1 MINVLVNG
9 AKGKMGQTVCSAVKA
24 DSELSLVGEA
34 DQGDN
39 LTALIKSTGAQA
51 VVDFTHP
58 SVRMS
63 NVEIILKAG
72 AFAVVGTTGYTPDDL
87 KQIQAWCQATK
98 KGCLIA
104 PNFSI
109 GAVLMMQFAAKA
121 AVHMPEVE
129 IIEFHHKAKADSPS
143 GTAVKTAE
151 LIAEAQ
157 AQAGVGPS
165 ADPTH
170 IWNLKE
176 SRGGDHA
183 GIRVHAVRLPGFVAS
198 QEVILGGLGQSLT
211 IRHDTINREAF
222 MPGVVLALKKMQ
234 QRSDMIY
241 GLEHLL

>member
-9 AKGKMGQTVCSAVKA
+9 AKGKMGQAVCTAVKA
-24 DSELSLVGEA
+24 EAALQCVGEC
-34 DQGDN
+34 DMGDN
-39 LTALIKSTGAQA
+39 LTSLIQSSQAQA

-58 SVRMS
+58 SVRMK
-63 NVEIILKAG
+63 NVEAILKAG

-87 KQIQAWCQATK
+87 KQIQVWCKETQR
-98 KGCLIA
+98 GCLIA

-121 AVHMPEVE
+121 ALHFPEVE

-157 AQAGVGPS
+157 KAAGVAPS

-170 IWNLKE
+170 IWNLPE

-183 GIRVHAVRLPGFVAS
+183 GIKIHAVRLPGFVAS

-222 MPGVVLALKKMQ
+222 MPGVVLAIKKMLG
-234 QRSDMIY
+234 RAELVY

>member
-9 AKGKMGQTVCSAVKA
+9 AKGKMGQTVCAAVKA
-24 DSELSLVGEA
+24 DSELKLVAEA
-34 DQGDN
+34 DQGDD
-39 LTALIKSTGAQA
+39 LSKMIKTSGAQG

-58 SVRMS
+58 SVRMT
-63 NVEIILKAG
+63 NVEAILKSG
-72 AFAVVGTTGYTPDDL
+72 AYAVVGTTGYTPDDL
-87 KQIQAWCQATK
+87 KQIATWCKETK
-98 KGCLIA
+98 RGCLIA

-143 GTAVKTAE
+143 GTAIKTAE

-157 AQAGVGPS
+157 KAAGVGPS

-170 IWNLKE
+170 IWNLPE

-183 GIRVHAVRLPGFVAS
+183 GIKVHAVRLPGFVAS

-222 MPGVVLALKKMQ
+222 MPGVVWAIKKMHG
-234 QRSDMIY
+234 RSELVY